1 MEIKD
6 MRKTNTVLFE
16 TLKRGD
22 AFMWEG
28 TVLVRTRDSMLMG
41 VLCNA
46 MDASNGDLFSFENS
60 DLVEKL
66 NAEVVIH

>member
-28 TVLVRTRDSMLMG
+28 AVLVRIRDSMLMD

-46 MDASNGDLFSFENS
+46 MDASNGDLFSFENT

-66 NAEVVIH
+66 NAEIVIH

>member
-6 MRKTNTVLFE
+6 MRKKNKVPFE
-16 TLKRGD
+16 TLDNGD
-22 AFMWEG
+22 VFMWNE
-28 TVLVRTRDSMLMG
+28 TVLIRTRNCMCNN
-41 VLCNA
+41 VICNA
-46 MDASNGDLFSFENS
+46 IVVESGDFCIFEDS

>member
-28 TVLVRTRDSMLMG
+28 TVLVRIRDSMLMD

-46 MDASNGDLFSFENS
+46 MDASNGDLFSFENT

-66 NAEVVIH
+66 NAEIVIH

>member
-6 MRKTNTVLFE
+6 MRKKNKVPFE
-16 TLKRGD
+16 TLNNGD
-22 AFMWEG
+22 VFMWNE
-28 TVLVRTRDSMLMG
+28 TVLMRTRNCMCKNT
-41 VLCNA
+41 LCNA
-46 MDASNGDLFSFENS
+46 IVIESGDFCIFENN

>member
-6 MRKTNTVLFE
+6 MRKKNKVLFE
-16 TLKRGD
+16 TLNNGD
-22 AFMWEG
+22 VFMRNE
-28 TVLVRTRDSMLMG
+28 TVLMRTRNCMCNS
-41 VLCNA
+41 VICNA
-46 MDASNGDLFSFENS
+46 IVIESSDFCTFENY

>member
-6 MRKTNTVLFE
+6 MRKKNKVLFE
-16 TLKRGD
+16 TLDNGD
-22 AFMWEG
+22 VFMWNE
-28 TVLVRTRDSMLMG
+28 TVLMRTRNCTRNNTI
-41 VLCNA
+41 CNA
-46 MDASNGDLFSFENS
+46 IVIESGDFCTFENS

>member
-28 TVLVRTRDSMLMG
+28 TVLVRTRDSVFMD

-46 MDASNGDLFSFENS
+46 MDASNGDLFSFENN